1 MRHSLGTIAWRGLK
15 GRRRDTAMMLC
26 VLAAVFALL
35 TAVLCYQQS
44 GSRAM
49 EVQRQDLYG
58 AWQLARYDL
67 TAADADAFVQQTAP
81 AAVGRAAQYAILV
94 NDKDLAFGALG
105 TVDEGYLS
113 CGQLQLLS
121 GRLPGTA
128 GEAALTTSV
137 LDSIGAS
144 YELGQTVTLQAVHG
158 DDAPVLLQFTLCGVL
173 PSYDAYWAVGSNLP
187 VDALVTADSL
197 PQSWDSKIQ
206 LLCCYAGAVPLA
218 PYIDGSQDPTWVRNT
233 YAYPEADLTR
243 SGSWAFMGGCALLTL
258 CAVLVLCTLQLRRRE
273 QSLVTLRMI
282 GAGKTA
288 LVALCLWEA
297 VFLLLFCLPIG
308 SLLGVGL
315 CAATLAVQGHV
326 RYLSLPWGQLALCC
340 VFLSTWKLLPYRR
353 TAASAAVQVSAGQN
367 TLTDGLA
374 EDLLRLPDV
383 QQAAM
388 RTDMNYLCGL
398 SSDAFT
404 AHDLWGLYTHQD
416 SLYTMF
422 TMQDADTVNTLV
434 TALPDAELEALAA
447 QCSTPVDLDALR
459 SGQAVLLYAP
469 DFVLDENGQT
479 QWGTQA
485 APFAGCTAVLEY
497 PTLDGAHSQKS
508 LTIGGVIAS
517 IDMDSLPFADS
528 SPTTYQLYCSQ
539 ALGRALWAEEYGTP
553 YGYTAINLKLK
564 ANASYATQKSIAGL
578 VTRRG
583 GVLRTNSYETASRMY
598 QEGSTGAFFWAV
610 AGVVGAALA
619 LFLLW
624 NLFGLYWQHQR
635 LRIGIFQAEGT
646 SAAMLRHCGIRQ
658 GVLAVLGALLLGNL
672 AVWGLWRW
680 SWHSLV
686 TRQSGRILTFAALP
700 MAVSEYPWALHL
712 AVCAG
717 YLLFVLAL
725 QLAPLE
731 RLARSQPMDNLKKG
745 V

>member
-1 MRHSLGTIAWRGLK
+1 M
-15 GRRRDTAMMLC
+15 
-26 VLAAVFALL
+26 
-35 TAVLCYQQS
+35 
-44 GSRAM
+44 
-49 EVQRQDLYG
+49 
-58 AWQLARYDL
+58 
-67 TAADADAFVQQTAP
+67 
-81 AAVGRAAQYAILV
+81 
-94 NDKDLAFGALG
+94 
-105 TVDEGYLS
+105 
-113 CGQLQLLS
+113 
-121 GRLPGTA
+121 
-128 GEAALTTSV
+128 
-137 LDSIGAS
+137 
-144 YELGQTVTLQAVHG
+144 
-158 DDAPVLLQFTLCGVL
+158 
-173 PSYDAYWAVGSNLP
+173 
-187 VDALVTADSL
+187 
-197 PQSWDSKIQ
+197 
-206 LLCCYAGAVPLA
+206 
-218 PYIDGSQDPTWVRNT
+218 
-233 YAYPEADLTR
+233 
-243 SGSWAFMGGCALLTL
+243 
-258 CAVLVLCTLQLRRRE
+258 
-273 QSLVTLRMI
+273 
-282 GAGKTA
+282 
-288 LVALCLWEA
+288 
-297 VFLLLFCLPIG
+297 
-308 SLLGVGL
+308 
-315 CAATLAVQGHV
+315 
-326 RYLSLPWGQLALCC
+326 
-340 VFLSTWKLLPYRR
+340 
-353 TAASAAVQVSAGQN
+353 QVSAGQN

-404 AHDLWGLYTHQD
+404 AHDLWGLYTHRD

-447 QCSTPVDLDALR
+447 QCSTPCG
-459 SGQAVLLYAP
+459 SGRTAQRAGRAAVCAGFCTGRKRP
-469 DFVLDENGQT
+469 DPVGH
-479 QWGTQA
+479 
-485 APFAGCTAVLEY
+485 AGRTLCGLHGSAGVPY
-497 PTLDGAHSQKS
+497 PDGAHSQKS

-528 SPTTYQLYCSQ
+528 SPTTYQLYCSR

-680 SWHSLV
+680 SWHSPV

-700 MAVSEYPWALHL
+700 MAVSEYPRALHL

>member
-1 MRHSLGTIAWRGLK
+1 MLPALRQAGQKLTHLPQKKVRLQ
-15 GRRRDTAMMLC
+15 RRVR
-26 VLAAVFALL
+26 LL
-35 TAVLCYQQS
+35 TPLPLRLVVL
-44 GSRAM
+44 
-49 EVQRQDLYG
+49 
-58 AWQLARYDL
+58 
-67 TAADADAFVQQTAP
+67 
-81 AAVGRAAQYAILV
+81 
-94 NDKDLAFGALG
+94 NALG
-105 TVDEGYLS
+105 
-113 CGQLQLLS
+113 
-121 GRLPGTA
+121 
-128 GEAALTTSV
+128 LT
-137 LDSIGAS
+137 
-144 YELGQTVTLQAVHG
+144 
-158 DDAPVLLQFTLCGVL
+158 
-173 PSYDAYWAVGSNLP
+173 
-187 VDALVTADSL
+187 
-197 PQSWDSKIQ
+197 
-206 LLCCYAGAVPLA
+206 
-218 PYIDGSQDPTWVRNT
+218 
-233 YAYPEADLTR
+233 
-243 SGSWAFMGGCALLTL
+243 
-258 CAVLVLCTLQLRRRE
+258 
-273 QSLVTLRMI
+273 
-282 GAGKTA
+282 
-288 LVALCLWEA
+288 
-297 VFLLLFCLPIG
+297 
-308 SLLGVGL
+308 
-315 CAATLAVQGHV
+315 
-326 RYLSLPWGQLALCC
+326 LALCC

-619 LFLLW
+619 LFYCGTCSGCTGSTSGCASVS
-624 NLFGLYWQHQR
+624 FRQR
-635 LRIGIFQAEGT
+635 APRLPCCGT
-646 SAAMLRHCGIRQ
+646 AA
-658 GVLAVLGALLLGNL
+658 
-672 AVWGLWRW
+672 
-680 SWHSLV
+680 
-686 TRQSGRILTFAALP
+686 SGRACLQCWVRFCWATWPYGACGAGAGTAWSPGRAA
-700 MAVSEYPWALHL
+700 AS
-712 AVCAG
+712 
-717 YLLFVLAL
+717 
-725 QLAPLE
+725 
-731 RLARSQPMDNLKKG
+731 
-745 V
+745 

>member
-173 PSYDAYWAVGSNLP
+173 
-187 VDALVTADSL
+187 
-197 PQSWDSKIQ
+197 
-206 LLCCYAGAVPLA
+206 
-218 PYIDGSQDPTWVRNT
+218 
-233 YAYPEADLTR
+233 
-243 SGSWAFMGGCALLTL
+243 
-258 CAVLVLCTLQLRRRE
+258 VLCTLQLRRRE

-326 RYLSLPWGQLALCC
+326 RYLSLPWGQLALAWATGTGAVLLGFLLPALRQAGQKLTHLPQKKVRLQRRVRLLTPLPLRLVVLNALGLTLALCC

>member
-1 MRHSLGTIAWRGLK
+1 MPAA
-15 GRRRDTAMMLC
+15 GRRHGATGTGA
-26 VLAAVFALL
+26 VLLGFLLPALRQAGQKLTHLPQKKVRLQRRVRLL
-35 TAVLCYQQS
+35 TPLPLRLVVL
-44 GSRAM
+44 
-49 EVQRQDLYG
+49 
-58 AWQLARYDL
+58 
-67 TAADADAFVQQTAP
+67 
-81 AAVGRAAQYAILV
+81 
-94 NDKDLAFGALG
+94 NALG
-105 TVDEGYLS
+105 
-113 CGQLQLLS
+113 
-121 GRLPGTA
+121 
-128 GEAALTTSV
+128 LT
-137 LDSIGAS
+137 
-144 YELGQTVTLQAVHG
+144 
-158 DDAPVLLQFTLCGVL
+158 
-173 PSYDAYWAVGSNLP
+173 
-187 VDALVTADSL
+187 
-197 PQSWDSKIQ
+197 
-206 LLCCYAGAVPLA
+206 
-218 PYIDGSQDPTWVRNT
+218 
-233 YAYPEADLTR
+233 
-243 SGSWAFMGGCALLTL
+243 
-258 CAVLVLCTLQLRRRE
+258 
-273 QSLVTLRMI
+273 
-282 GAGKTA
+282 
-288 LVALCLWEA
+288 
-297 VFLLLFCLPIG
+297 
-308 SLLGVGL
+308 
-315 CAATLAVQGHV
+315 
-326 RYLSLPWGQLALCC
+326 LALCC

-434 TALPDAELEALAA
+434 TALPDAELEALVA